1 MSAQG
6 KVIVGQ
12 YPPGYKQNERWVQRR
27 LAARREALTL
37 AALHGPTIDAVITR
51 REDGTWATPRR
62 RQTLPI
68 VEGEVLLLRTYLGRE
83 IDDILY

>member
-1 MSAQG
+1 M
-6 KVIVGQ
+6 
-12 YPPGYKQNERWVQRR
+12 
-27 LAARREALTL
+27 
-37 AALHGPTIDAVITR
+37 IDAVITR
-51 REDGTWATPRR
+51 REDGTWAAPRR